1 MKIRVNIIKL
11 LIVFIFTISN
21 CIAQIK
27 NNNSRL
33 IFGFKCLSDETGKQI
48 SCDVLIY
55 KNDSLIL
62 SKQYSDTSNCEIDLI
77 LGNIYTCCFV
87 KTGYSTKCLQF
98 DLIKN
103 ISESVLSLSSEFRY
117 NGAKIYLILI
127 KDLPSNI
134 QSELSFSKPVA
145 LFVYNR
151 EKNCFDYDR
160 EYTQQIR
167 ERVGKTIDKLS
178 LLNKNPELRRNFT
191 DLNDTIK
198 KKNDSILAKELILI
212 KRNEELYLERLN
224 LLEKQNINI
233 NLEKEKI
240 LKEALLNEEKANSSS
255 KQKQLDLANQLRI
268 NQEQKAKELLLIQQI
283 EREQFLT
290 QKKLNEA
297 EINEQKIIAQAKQK
311 ELELA
316 NQERK
321 TKELE
326 IKNAT
331 YTKNAFLGLAV
342 FIAIVSLL
350 LLRAYFIKRN
360 SNTKLHKQN
369 DLIADQKQEITDSIQ
384 YAQRIQFAILP
395 TKENIVKAF
404 QQSFILF
411 KPKDIVSGDFYWFQE
426 VDGKKYIAACDC
438 TGHGVPG
445 ALMSMVAT
453 DMLNEA
459 LVHTKKVDEILAHTN
474 RSIRVALKQS
484 NDDDSTR
491 DGMDIALCCFND
503 KTNIVQFAGAYRPL
517 WLIRH
522 AELDSASSTIVKDAE
537 SPHKTL
543 EQLGRLRLKAAMTR
557 GN

>member
-1 MKIRVNIIKL
+1 MKTVIKRIFILLIIFNGFRGFSQDLGYDYLIRQIKFKVSFSCYEYSTEKKLSTQLKLFVNGSLYKSFNCNDKESCLIDVPLGKIYTITFNCEGYAKKKIELNLKDNLDKDIISGTKQYDFRGIRVYLVNTKNL
-11 LIVFIFTISN
+11 PEN
-21 CIAQIK
+21 IK
-27 NNNSRL
+27 NL
-33 IFGFKCLSDETGKQI
+33 
-48 SCDVLIY
+48 
-55 KNDSLIL
+55 
-62 SKQYSDTSNCEIDLI
+62 
-77 LGNIYTCCFV
+77 
-87 KTGYSTKCLQF
+87 
-98 DLIKN
+98 
-103 ISESVLSLSSEFRY
+103 LSSEDEF
-117 NGAKIYLILI
+117 AKVYFNKLENLFNWDLSYSENVKTELEKIKNLANIL
-127 KDLPSNI
+127 DQNPS
-134 QSELSFSKPVA
+134 
-145 LFVYNR
+145 
-151 EKNCFDYDR
+151 
-160 EYTQQIR
+160 IR
-167 ERVGKTIDKLS
+167 EGFS
-178 LLNKNPELRRNFT
+178 S
-191 DLNDTIK
+191 LNDTIMHQ
-198 KKNDSILAKELILI
+198 
-212 KRNEELYLERLN
+212 EE
-224 LLEKQNINI
+224 II
-233 NLEKEKI
+233 NLKI
-240 LKEALLNEEKANSSS
+240 TELELNRRMQIIQQ
-255 KQKQLDLANQLRI
+255 QKVRELA
-268 NQEQKAKELLLIQQI
+268 LIQQI

-369 DLIADQKQEITDSIQ
+369 NLIAEQKQEITDSIQ

-395 TKENIVKAF
+395 TKENIAKAF

-484 NDDDSTR
+484 TDDDSTR

-503 KTNIVQFAGAYRPL
+503 KTNMLQYSRSL
-517 WLIRH
+517 
-522 AELDSASSTIVKDAE
+522 SSTLAHP
-537 SPHKTL
+537 SC
-543 EQLGRLRLKAAMTR
+543 
-557 GN
+557 